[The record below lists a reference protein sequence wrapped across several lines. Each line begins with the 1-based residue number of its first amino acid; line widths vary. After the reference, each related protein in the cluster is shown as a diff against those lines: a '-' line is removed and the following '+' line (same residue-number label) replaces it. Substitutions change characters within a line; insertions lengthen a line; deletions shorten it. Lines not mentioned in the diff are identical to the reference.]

1 MFDGITY
8 AKGGAV
14 LKQLM
19 FLTGEDGFSKGLQK
33 YFDRFKWSNAT
44 IYDFLDDMKNYFPP
58 EIDLE
63 EWTKSWLEAS
73 SLNVFEVIWDP
84 TDLSSAASLQLHQKA
99 YYDNFNTLRWH
110 KLEVTLFGV
119 SGNIL

>member
-19 FLTGEDGFSKGLQK
+19 YLTGSVGFSKGLQK

-44 IYDFLDDMKNYFPP
+44 IYDLLEDMKNYFPSG
-58 EIDLE
+58 INLE
-63 EWTKSWLEAS
+63 EWTQSWLETS
-73 SLNVFEVIWDP
+73 SLNVF
-84 TDLSSAASLQLHQKA
+84 
-99 YYDNFNTLRWH
+99 
-110 KLEVTLFGV
+110 
-119 SGNIL
+119 